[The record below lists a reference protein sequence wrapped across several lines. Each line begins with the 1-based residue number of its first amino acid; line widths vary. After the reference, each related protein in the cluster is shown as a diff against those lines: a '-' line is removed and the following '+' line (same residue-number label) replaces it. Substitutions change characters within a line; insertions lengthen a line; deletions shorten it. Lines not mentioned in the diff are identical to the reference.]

1 MTQPVRIG
9 VIGAGGIGGYYGGLL
24 ARAGHP
30 VSFLARGVNLEAL
43 RTRGIVVRTA
53 EEEWTSAVV
62 AGENVRELSA
72 PFGDGDLAL
81 VTTKAYSLSEVSP
94 AVRAFAERGA
104 TILPLLNGVE
114 AADTL
119 VRLGVPREQI
129 IGGVTYISAVRIAP
143 GTVQRRT
150 AAQRVIVG
158 ELPRGTS
165 ERVKQVAAMFENAG
179 AQGEVSEDITV
190 ALWQKFVFLA
200 SLAAGCGLARLPLGP
215 VRENR
220 LGARLLERGVREAVA
235 VGRARGVAL
244 REDEEEQALSAIHSL
259 PPGTEPSLLLDIR
272 SGARTEVDV
281 LSAAIARFSAEAG
294 IETPIHDTA
303 AIALA
308 YQPST
313 ST

>member
-1 MTQPVRIG
+1 MTKPVRVGI
-9 VIGAGGIGGYYGGLL
+9 IGAGGVGGYYGGLL

-30 VSFLARGVNLEAL
+30 VSFLARGPNLEAL

-62 AGENVRELSA
+62 AGDDARELSA

-81 VTTKAYSLSEVSP
+81 VTTKAYSLTEVSP
-94 AVRAFAERGA
+94 AIRSFAERGA
-104 TILPLLNGVE
+104 IILPLLNGVE
-114 AADTL
+114 AAETL
-119 VRLGVPREQI
+119 VKLGIAREQVV
-129 IGGVTYISAVRIAP
+129 GGVTYISAVRIAP

-165 ERVKQVAAMFENAG
+165 ARVKQVAAMFENAG
-179 AQGEVSEDITV
+179 AQGEASEDITLT
-190 ALWQKFVFLA
+190 LWQKFVFLA

-215 VRENR
+215 VRDNP
-220 LGARLLERGVREAVA
+220 LGARLLERAVREAVA

-244 REDEEEQALSAIHSL
+244 REDEEEQTLSAIESL
-259 PPGTEPSLLLDIR
+259 PAGTEPSLLLDIR
-272 SGARTEVDV
+272 SGRRTEVDV
-281 LSAAIARFSAEAG
+281 LSGAVARFAAEAG

-308 YQPST
+308 QAPST
-313 ST
+313 GT

>member
-1 MTQPVRIG
+1 MTQPARVGI
-9 VIGAGGIGGYYGGLL
+9 IGAGGVGGYYGGLL
-24 ARAGHP
+24 ARAGHA
-30 VSFLARGVNLEAL
+30 VSFLARGANLSAL
-43 RTRGIVVRTA
+43 RERGVVVRTA

-81 VTTKAYSLSEVSP
+81 VTTKAYSLSEVSA
-94 AVRAFAERGA
+94 AVRTFAERGA

-114 AADTL
+114 AAETL
-119 VRLGVPREQI
+119 VKLGVPREQI

-143 GTVQRRT
+143 GTIHRRT

-165 ERVKQVAAMFENAG
+165 ARVKQVAAMFEKAG
-179 AQGEVSEDITV
+179 AQGEASEDITL

-215 VRENR
+215 VRDNP
-220 LGARLLERGVREAVA
+220 LGARLLERAVREAIA

-244 REDEEEQALSAIHSL
+244 REDEEEQTLSAIESL
-259 PPGTEPSLLLDIR
+259 PAGTEPSLLLDIR
-272 SGARTEVDV
+272 SGRRTEVDV
-281 LSAAIARFSAEAG
+281 LSGAVARFAAEAG

-308 YQPST
+308 QAPST
-313 ST
+313 GT